1 MVHTVFGG
9 GILLSRVSDGAE
21 EDGDGEEDVLVD
33 YNLCDRRRER
43 TGTGAIEEDVLR
55 EVYILLDTIPFAG
68 SRMTLDEAINNIILT
83 YRSFN
88 YVGTSDE
95 R

>member
-1 MVHTVFGG
+1 MFDG
-9 GILLSRVSDGAE
+9 GILLQWVLDGAE
-21 EDGDGEEDVLVD
+21 EDGDGGGDVLVD

-55 EVYILLDTIPFAG
+55 EVHILLDTTPFAG

>member
-1 MVHTVFGG
+1 M
-9 GILLSRVSDGAE
+9 LDGAE

-55 EVYILLDTIPFAG
+55 EVHILLDTTPFTG
-68 SRMTLDEAINNIILT
+68 SRMVLHKAFDDVVLTCGSLDD
-83 YRSFN
+83 
-88 YVGTSDE
+88 GDTSDE